1 MGWLFTEAKTLIDYV
16 ARAVELAAAVIIA
29 VAALEA
35 TIRALALF
43 VRRGAPPEA
52 KNALRLSFAR
62 GSPLRSNLNSP
73 PTFCEP
79 RSRRPGTTLNS

>member
-35 TIRALALF
+35 TIRAL
-43 VRRGAPPEA
+43 R
-52 KNALRLSFAR
+52 
-62 GSPLRSNLNSP
+62 
-73 PTFCEP
+73 P
-79 RSRRPGTTLNS
+79 RKPRTP